1 MVVQGT
7 AQWQHM
13 NQVLKHALFKKT
25 FASQKKKV
33 LWENNQIRTIKN
45 SKHLWKKEIVTELI
59 SLKASNRHM
68 ILESRFLYTKDE

>member
-1 MVVQGT
+1 M
-7 AQWQHM
+7 HYLRKHLL
-13 NQVLKHALFKKT
+13 LK
-25 FASQKKKV
+25 KKKV